1 MFIHS
6 RGSLE
11 NHTRPQTKM
20 GKEGAKKRCKIPT
33 LWGGTYLYGL
43 YKEVAPRELQFVIL
57 SN

>member
-6 RGSLE
+6 RSSLE
-11 NHTRPQTKM
+11 NHTRFQTKM
-20 GKEGAKKRCKIPT
+20 GKDDAKKRCKIPT
-33 LWGGTYLYGL
+33 LWGGKYLYGL